1 MQQSVNNCN
10 TATTYILYFWIH
22 LFIMSHPQLS
32 SLLLLFIA
40 VRRSWQDIAVSCLI
54 RLFLMKREH
63 LFVFRPDSLD
73 IVTELKLLLYYC
85 LLNKFSPLLLGILM
99 IFRLRS
105 ISEGILHYVRSFWV
119 PRMVGHPETTT
130 SQMLQF
136 LFQAHL
142 FLLIRKLPNNTILQ
156 AAPPQTTTICNV
168 LELLMFERCQVHYFF
183 SLLVWY

>member
-54 RLFLMKREH
+54 RLFLMKCEH

-73 IVTELKLLLYYC
+73 IVTELKLLLYYS
-85 LLNKFSPLLLGILM
+85 LLNKFSPLFWGILM
-99 IFRLRS
+99 IF
-105 ISEGILHYVRSFWV
+105 SEGILHYVRSFWV
-119 PRMVGHPETTT
+119 PGMVGHPETTT
-130 SQMLQF
+130 SLFFTCMVPIGQQSTLKWLLCQMM
-136 LFQAHL
+136 LFFPIACRL
-142 FLLIRKLPNNTILQ
+142 RNM
-156 AAPPQTTTICNV
+156 QTYTN
-168 LELLMFERCQVHYFF
+168 
-183 SLLVWY
+183 